1 MHPGHDF
8 CSLKPDSPKDQAHPQ
23 HDMCALQPEDAKE
36 QKASQTR
43 TGVPALQTGGTA
55 LNLTPDN
62 IVRGVLFS
70 EIFGKPK
77 SLR

>member
-1 MHPGHDF
+1 MHAEHD
-8 CSLKPDSPKDQAHPQ
+8 L
-23 HDMCALQPEDAKE
+23 CALDSDGSEKTEA
-36 QKASQTR
+36 
-43 TGVPALQTGGTA
+43 VPALQTGGTS